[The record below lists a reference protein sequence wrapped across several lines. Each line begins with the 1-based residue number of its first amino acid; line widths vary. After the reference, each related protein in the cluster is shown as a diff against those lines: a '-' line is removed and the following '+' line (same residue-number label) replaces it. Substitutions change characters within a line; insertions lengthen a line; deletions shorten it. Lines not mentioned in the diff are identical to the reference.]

1 MEFSYKSLPC
11 FDMKK
16 AERKA
21 KMLWHDLSEDK
32 IEIKF
37 VTSPLGLMLAAAGVA
52 GLVCLTKC
60 ICKLEKCSAVKKA
73 TKKCCEA
80 KED

>member
-1 MEFSYKSLPC
+1 MEFSYKNLPN
-11 FDMKK
+11 FDMRK

-37 VTSPLGLMLAAAGVA
+37 VTSPLGLMLAAAGVI
-52 GLVCLTKC
+52 GLICLTKC
-60 ICKLEKCSAVKKA
+60 IGKMEKCSALKKEVKR
-73 TKKCCEA
+73 CQ
-80 KED
+80 KEKDE